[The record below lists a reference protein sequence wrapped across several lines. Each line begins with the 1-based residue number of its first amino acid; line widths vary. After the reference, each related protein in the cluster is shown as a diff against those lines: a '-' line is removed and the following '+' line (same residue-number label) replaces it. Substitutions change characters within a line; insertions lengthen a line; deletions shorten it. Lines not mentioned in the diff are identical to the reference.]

1 MEEKEGDMKIEENVI
16 SPIPIKSA
24 TNSKGNVVT
33 YESNGDKTNTKI
45 FETPKIFTKVHNN
58 INFFVLTLNK
68 AHIEY
73 NYEFF
78 KTKYDTVITNKLILE
93 KIWDN
98 RETPYKYKDLNFGF
112 LLLHNDFFKEAL
124 KTVEDLKIVG
134 KKKNLPLDTNTIE
147 RIIQANIYIN
157 MPHFMKT
164 SLNVN
169 LTTNSGQI
177 YKPGTLVNKTT
188 TFNYQDVDDLYKKF
202 CHFFILEKNI
212 EVLRLR
218 NNTAIQISVTQDDN
232 KMNDLHLF
240 LSEMYQVVG
249 HRFSLEIYENHKNSI
264 NETNDKA
271 ITKKYGKLNT
281 NIQKNIFG
289 DIFQNSIAYFALLF
303 YNIICDEFGF
313 TEVENREKEKKY
325 IASKTVKDHD
335 YLLKKLTQCYN
346 YITKYIEEEDL
357 QNNIYTI
364 LNKINVYLNEID
376 EFRVERY
383 YNVRG
388 KKKRYYNEDSKED
401 FDKIISSDIF
411 GRELMNIKDKIH
423 LYKKLFEELGTS
435 YFDQIIKEK
444 NNDLYQ
450 DVNDLKNQFSIINK
464 INYNYIDNLVEKSL
478 KCFSKSDSSESNTS
492 DFFIILIE
500 SENINHF
507 NKKHL
512 FEKLKSDLNDN
523 AIEKYKSYLQHI
535 NEYIKSKKT
544 IDEFFDEKNKHLE
557 SSFSARLPSFSKKAK
572 INNDI
577 IIEEKYLSFYLNYLN
592 NFYDIYLILD
602 KPHILEKPKDKEFGD
617 ILKYK
622 IEILNSYSNIY
633 TDNINKYKIKN
644 DDDDDNEY
652 KIFYDYFTKSY
663 NRLLGLCND
672 TLTREWDK
680 EDNTQELLYKNKK
693 NNISG
698 IPKISVERII

>member
-1 MEEKEGDMKIEENVI
+1 MTNEEVNPII
-16 SPIPIKSA
+16 SAAGK
-24 TNSKGNVVT
+24 NSKGILVT
-33 YESNGDKTNTKI
+33 EESNGDKTNTKI
-45 FETPKIFTKVHNN
+45 FEIPKIFTKVHNN

-78 KTKYDTVITNKLILE
+78 KTKYDTVIINKLILE
-93 KIWDN
+93 KIWNN

-112 LLLHNDFFKEAL
+112 LLLHNDFFKKAL
-124 KTVEDLKIVG
+124 KTVENLKIE
-134 KKKNLPLDTNTIE
+134 KEKKNLPLDTNTIE

-177 YKPGTLVNKTT
+177 YKPGTLVNKKTT
-188 TFNYQDVDDLYKKF
+188 SNYQDVDDLYKKF

-240 LSEMYQVVG
+240 LSEMYKALG
-249 HRFSLEIYENHKNSI
+249 DDFSLEIWKNHKNSI

-271 ITKKYGKLNT
+271 ITKKYGKLFENFEE
-281 NIQKNIFG
+281 NNFG

-303 YNIICDEFGF
+303 YNTICNKFGF
-313 TEVENREKEKKY
+313 TEEENEEEEKKY

-335 YLLKKLTQCYN
+335 DLLIQLTRCYN
-346 YITKYIEEEDL
+346 YITKYIDDEHL
-357 QNNIYTI
+357 QNNIDTI
-364 LNKINVYLNEID
+364 LNKINAYLNEID
-376 EFRVERY
+376 KFRVERY
-383 YNVRG
+383 CIVRDN
-388 KKKRYYNEDSKED
+388 KDSKEDFDNVRDNKNEKTD

-411 GRELMNIKDKIH
+411 DYKLMNIEDKIH

-435 YFDQIIKEK
+435 YFYQIIGEK
-444 NNDLYQ
+444 NIVLDTEEIDLE
-450 DVNDLKNQFSIINK
+450 NQFSIIDK
-464 INYNYIDNLVEKSL
+464 INYEYINKLVEKL
-478 KCFSKSDSSESNTS
+478 QKCFDQQKKNHLKNYFKHLISE
-492 DFFIILIE
+492 FFIILIE

-512 FEKLKSDLNDN
+512 FEKLESNLNEN
-523 AIEKYKSYLQHI
+523 AIEKYDSYLQRI
-535 NEYIKSKKT
+535 DEYIVPEKK
-544 IDEFFDEKNKHLE
+544 IDEFLYEKNQHLE
-557 SSFSARLPSFSKKAK
+557 SSLIKRNRNKKAH
-572 INNDI
+572 INNAI
-577 IIEEKYLSFYLNYLN
+577 QIEEKYLSFYLNYLN

-602 KPHILEKPKDKEFGD
+602 KPHILEIPKDKKLGD
-617 ILKYK
+617 ILTYK

-633 TDNINKYKIKN
+633 TDNINNKYNINN
-644 DDDDDNEY
+644 DDADY
-652 KIFYDYFTKSY
+652 KKFYNYFKTSY
-663 NRLLGLCND
+663 NRLLDLCNNI
-672 TLTREWDK
+672 LNEKWVK
-680 EDNTQELLYKNKK
+680 EDNTDNLLPKNKK
-693 NNISG
+693 KVLYLQSPTYQLN
-698 IPKISVERII
+698 E